1 MKKKILFIFG
11 TRPEAIKIAPVY
23 LALKDHPQFEPLIG
37 LTGQH
42 PTMAEEILTF
52 FGIKPDYKMELQR
65 VNFSLSEF
73 TAKCLEQVDVLID
86 RAQPDLVF
94 VHGDT
99 ASTFGGGLGAYYHR
113 VPVAH
118 LEAGLRTGLKHSPF
132 PEELIRRMTAVLSD
146 YHFSPTTAARD
157 ALLKENVS
165 PEQIYVVGNTV
176 IDALMGAVERLKSD
190 PALRA
195 QIQAD
200 LKNLGLPD
208 DLGDKTILITG
219 HRRENFGGKFEEIC
233 NAIRHLSQEHP
244 GYNFVYPVHLNPNV
258 QEPVKKILD
267 GIKNVY
273 LIQPVNY
280 AHFVYLMN
288 ASSFILTDS
297 GGIQEEA
304 PSLGK
309 PVLIMRDATER
320 PEVIAAGCAQL
331 VGTDRIIPAV
341 NALISDP
348 ELYKKMSHVKNPYGD
363 GKTAQKIVGILEDV
377 LLKT

>member
-23 LALKDHPQFEPLIG
+23 LALKDHPKFEPLIG

-42 PTMAEEILTF
+42 PTMAEDILTF
-52 FGIKPDYKMELQR
+52 FGIAPDFKMELQR

-73 TAKCLEQVDVLID
+73 TAKCLEQVDALID

-113 VPVAH
+113 IPVAH

-132 PEELIRRMTAVLSD
+132 PEELMRRMTAVLSD
-146 YHFSPTTAARD
+146 YNFAPTEAARD

-165 PEQIYVVGNTV
+165 PEHIYVVGNTV
-176 IDALMGAVERLKSD
+176 IDALMTAVKRLESD
-190 PALRA
+190 AALRV
-195 QIQAD
+195 QITDD
-200 LKNLGLPD
+200 LKEHGLPD
-208 DLGDKTILITG
+208 DLGEMILITG
-219 HRRENFGGKFEEIC
+219 HRRENFGDRFEEIC
-233 NAIRHLSQEHP
+233 NSIRDLARQHP
-244 GYNFVYPVHLNPNV
+244 EYNFIYPVHLNPNV

-267 GIKNVY
+267 GIENVY
-273 LIQPVNY
+273 LIPPVNY

-288 ASSFILTDS
+288 AAHFILTDS

-320 PEVIAAGCAQL
+320 PEVIAAGCARL
-331 VGTDRIIPAV
+331 VGTDRIVSAANELIANPA
-341 NALISDP
+341 
-348 ELYKKMSHVKNPYGD
+348 LYKQMSQVKNPYGD
-363 GKTAQKIVGILEDV
+363 GQASAQIVKILQDV
-377 LLKT
+377 L

>member
-23 LALKDHPQFEPLIG
+23 LALKGHARFEPLIG

-52 FGIKPDYKMELQR
+52 FGIKPDFKMEMQR

-73 TAKCLEQVDVLID
+73 TAKCLEQVDTLINQ
-86 RAQPDLVF
+86 AKPDLVF

-113 VPVAH
+113 IPVAH

-132 PEELIRRMTAVLSD
+132 PEELMRRMTAVLSD
-146 YHFSPTTAARD
+146 YHFAPTNASRD

-165 PEQIYVVGNTV
+165 AEQIHVVGNTV
-176 IDALMGAVERLKSD
+176 IDALMHAVETLKSD
-190 PALRA
+190 AALRTK
-195 QIQAD
+195 IIGD
-200 LKNLGLPD
+200 LKQLGLPEN
-208 DLGDKTILITG
+208 LGDKTILITG

-233 NAIRHLSQEHP
+233 NAIRQLAQEHP
-244 GYNFVYPVHLNPNV
+244 DYNFIYPVHLNPNV
-258 QEPVKKILD
+258 QEPVNKILG
-267 GIKNVY
+267 GIENVY
-273 LIQPVNY
+273 LIPPQNY

-288 ASSFILTDS
+288 ASRFILTDS

-320 PEVIAAGCAQL
+320 PEVITAGCAQL
-331 VGTDRIIPAV
+331 VGTDRIVSAV
-341 NALISDP
+341 KALISDA

-363 GKTAQKIVGILEDV
+363 GHTAEKIVGILEES
-377 LLKT
+377 LRPA